1 MAGVSYSFR
10 GLRPSEV
17 VFDLA
22 SRPLCDAGR
31 QDSATVGPGGVLLM
45 VLGLDLCCAGIWV
58 YACQCHSV
66 YARRDKVL
74 SV

>member
-31 QDSATVGPGGVLLM
+31 QDSATVGLGV